1 MKNLSRYDESLS
13 VPRKE
18 DVIKKQDTVVG
29 GASTIT
35 EDNLTAS
42 RALVSNSSGKVAVS
56 NVTSTELGY
65 LDGVTSN
72 VQAQLN
78 RKLETVHDN
87 DILWG
92 GKNLSGEVSPT
103 DAAMVSTIGGNK
115 FALCKPQGITVEYT
129 NDGGATWIN
138 YDTTE
143 ATKINVLSGIS
154 NANLYY
160 GNKTESSQIVT
171 ADDMLRITVNAFA
184 CGVYTSLRK
193 ILIEFAAG
201 GSIND
206 FVQIES
212 ATIGDQEAF
221 TVVGTYSLIGNSAWN
236 SIPYST
242 NFGAYSLAQ
251 TSNVG
256 VLRFTFSTN
265 TASSYKGR
273 PSVKNL
279 ILNGITNYVNPSK
292 LSATGHLY
300 SYDYK
305 QNATFPANVTANQ
318 FIGNGSKL
326 TNIPYPVTSVNGAT
340 GEVKS
345 TFYVAVT
352 QGNGNHATADKTAA
366 EVYAAYEAGY
376 AVYAIAKFTGAK
388 VPYTLP
394 LLAAVSVSGTV
405 VLGFA
410 TIGSNNA
417 DVNPQGLVVL
427 YNGAAWSAWSD
438 TLAKIQDIP
447 TIPTELKNPY
457 SLVIKIGN
465 ETTAYD
471 GSAAKNVEIPR
482 DVPVV
487 TAADNGKFLRVVN
500 GAWAAAAIDNANGGS
515 F

>member
-1 MKNLSRYDESLS
+1 MSYLDNTGLNYFWGK
-13 VPRKE
+13 
-18 DVIKKQDTVVG
+18 IK
-29 GASTIT
+29 S
-35 EDNLTAS
+35 
-42 RALVSNSSGKVAVS
+42 ALSGKQNKITAAGLLKGDGAGGISAAVPGTDYLAEAPVASVNGKTGAVILTQDDIGAGETYVRTHNDFTDVLKTQINTNKDNIAMAES
-56 NVTSTELGY
+56 DIDGLQTTVGTLQTNVT
-65 LDGVTSN
+65 N
-72 VQAQLN
+72 VQTQLN

-87 DILWG
+87 DMLWG

-129 NDGGATWIN
+129 NDGGATWVN

-143 ATKINVLSGIS
+143 ETKINVISGIS
-154 NANLYY
+154 NTNLYY
-160 GNKTESSQIVT
+160 GKKTGSSQIVT
-171 ADDMLRITVNAFA
+171 ADDMLRITVNALT

-206 FVQIES
+206 FVKIES

-221 TVVGTYSLIGNSAWN
+221 TVVGTYGVLGNSGWN

-318 FIGNGSKL
+318 FIGDGSKL
-326 TNIPYPVTSVNGAT
+326 TNIPYPVTSVNGKT
-340 GEVKS
+340 GTITVHEVP
-345 TFYVAVT
+345 TVT
-352 QGNGNHATADKTAA
+352 T
-366 EVYAAYEAGY
+366 
-376 AVYAIAKFTGAK
+376 
-388 VPYTLP
+388 
-394 LLAAVSVSGTV
+394 
-405 VLGFA
+405 
-410 TIGSNNA
+410 
-417 DVNPQGLVVL
+417 
-427 YNGAAWSAWSD
+427 
-438 TLAKIQDIP
+438 
-447 TIPTELKNPY
+447 
-457 SLVIKIGN
+457 
-465 ETTAYD
+465 
-471 GSAAKNVEIPR
+471 
-482 DVPVV
+482 
-487 TAADNGKFLRVVN
+487 ADNGKFLRVVS
-500 GAWAAAAIDNANGGS
+500 GAWAAVEIENANGGS